1 MASSY
6 LEFWLMNKATYGKF
20 DNIMRSVQDE
30 IEDKKQIQ
38 HFTLNVLREVNEDN
52 VLVRNVLVEF
62 EDSLKYVSNMWLG
75 FSFVNDL
82 KHWVNGTDST
92 ASPPGQV
99 FQLTWIDSKLGTS
112 GSVLQLQ
119 INQN

>member
-30 IEDKKQIQ
+30 IEDKEQIQ
-38 HFTLNVLREVNEDN
+38 HFTFNIAREVNEDN

-62 EDSLKYVSNMWLG
+62 EDSLKYVSNVWLG

-92 ASPPGQV
+92 ASPSGQV
-99 FQLTWIDSKLGTS
+99 FQLTWIDTKVGDFRFGFPTS
-112 GSVLQLQ
+112 
-119 INQN
+119 N